1 LPFGAPSGIVPAMP
15 LPHSCRLA
23 AALRC
28 AAFVA
33 AVSTVAACASTG
45 LRNPPAGRSYSK
57 TVPDSVLLAAAGPD
71 SFTVRFTTSKGP
83 FDVRVHRDW
92 APRGADRI
100 YYLVRAGFY
109 DEVRFFRVVNGANG
123 RPFVAQWGLNGD
135 TAVSRAWRGQ
145 RIQDDP
151 TVKSNVRGT
160 LSFAAGGANTRT
172 TQIYVSFGD
181 NSRLDTMR
189 FAVFGQVIRGMDSVV
204 DSLYNADKHLPPDAP
219 RDSTGRLR
227 PAPVPSQD
235 SISRLGNAWLTNRY
249 PKLDYI
255 ITARVI
261 EEWRRR

>member
-1 LPFGAPSGIVPAMP
+1 MP
-15 LPHSCRLA
+15 LPHSRRFLSM

-33 AVSTVAACASTG
+33 AVTIVAACASTSP
-45 LRNPPAGRSYSK
+45 RNPPRGLSYSK
-57 TVPDSVLLAAAGPD
+57 SRPDSSLLTAAGPD
-71 SFTVRFTTSKGP
+71 SFTVRFSTSRGP

-100 YYLVRAGFY
+100 YYLARAGYY
-109 DEVRFFRVVNGANG
+109 DSTRFFRVVNGANG

-135 TAVSRAWRGQ
+135 TAVGRAWRGL
-145 RIQDDP
+145 RLQDDP

-172 TQIYVSFGD
+172 TQVYINFGD
-181 NSRLDTMR
+181 NSRLDTLR
-189 FAVFGQVIRGMDSVV
+189 FAVFGQVIRGMETVV
-204 DSLYNADKHLPPDAP
+204 DSLYKGYP
-219 RDSTGRLR
+219 T
-227 PAPVPSQD
+227 VPSQD
-235 SISRLGNAWLTNRY
+235 SIGRLGNAWLTNRF
-249 PKLDYI
+249 PKLDFI

>member
-1 LPFGAPSGIVPAMP
+1 MP
-15 LPHSCRLA
+15 LPHSRRHR

-33 AVSTVAACASTG
+33 SVVTVAACASTSP
-45 LRNPPAGRSYSK
+45 RNPPRGLSYSRSR
-57 TVPDSVLLAAAGPD
+57 PDSALLTAAGPD
-71 SFTVRFTTSKGP
+71 SFTVRFNTSKGP

-109 DEVRFFRVVNGANG
+109 DQARFFRVVNGGNG
-123 RPFVAQWGLNGD
+123 RPFVAQWGLHGD
-135 TAVSRAWRGQ
+135 TAVSRAWRGL

-160 LSFAAGGANTRT
+160 LSFAKGGPNTRT
-172 TQIYVSFGD
+172 TQVYINFGD
-181 NSRLDTMR
+181 NSRLDTMQ
-189 FAVFGQVIRGMDSVV
+189 FAVFGQVIRGMDTVV
-204 DSLYNADKHLPPDAP
+204 DSLYNADKHLPPNAP

-235 SISRLGNAWLTNRY
+235 SISRLGNAWLTNRF